1 MTDFLHLPIG
11 ERVPEAVNAIVE
23 IPLGEVNKYEYDK
36 KLLVF
41 RLDRSLFSP
50 VHYPGDYGFIP
61 STKADDGDPLD
72 ILILVDTPSFPGCLM
87 EARPVGV
94 LDMTDQGVADQK
106 ILAVPVHNPRYNE
119 VHDYSGVYTHVLREI
134 EHFFSIYKDLE
145 GKRTRISGWQD
156 AEHARRLIRE
166 SHERFLQEG
175 SLPAAKKVYG
185 TKRSRN
191 S

>member
-1 MTDFLHLPIG
+1 MTDYLHLPIG
-11 ERVPEAVNAIVE
+11 DRTPEAVNAIVE

-36 KLLVF
+36 KLHVF

-72 ILILVDTPSFPGCLM
+72 ILILVDTPSFPGCLV

-94 LDMTDQGVADQK
+94 LEMTDQGVADQK

-145 GKRTRISGWQD
+145 GRRTRISGWRD
-156 AEHARRLIRE
+156 AEHARNLIRE
-166 SHERFLQEG
+166 SHERFSQED
-175 SLPAAKKVYG
+175 SLPFPKKVYG

>member
-11 ERVPEAVNAIVE
+11 ERSPEAVNAIVE
-23 IPLGEVNKYEYDK
+23 IPMGEVNKYEYDK
-36 KLLVF
+36 NLGVF

-61 STKADDGDPLD
+61 STQADDGDPMD
-72 ILILVDTPSFPGCLM
+72 ILILADTPSITGCLI
-87 EARPVGV
+87 EARPVGL
-94 LDMTDQGVADQK
+94 LDMTDQGIPDQK

-145 GKRTRISGWQD
+145 GKRTRMLGWHD
-156 AEHARRLIRE
+156 AEHARRLIRA
-166 SHERFLQEG
+166 SHERFMQENA
-175 SLPAAKKVYG
+175 LPGRKKA
-185 TKRSRN
+185 
-191 S
+191 